1 MKIDIFEN
9 NIVGTGQGHMSSRS
23 IVDLEITKDRI
34 SGLDTKNSRGSMI
47 LLVVPIVFSHLISQ
61 GKTKAINVFTRL
73 GHCQ

>member
-34 SGLDTKNSRGSMI
+34 SSLDTENGRGSMI
-47 LLVVPIVFSHLISQ
+47 LLVVPIGFYLVSQ
-61 GKTKAINVFTRL
+61 EKTRAIKCL
-73 GHCQ
+73 YQA

>member
-9 NIVGTGQGHMSSRS
+9 NIVGTGQSHMSSRS

-47 LLVVPIVFSHLISQ
+47 LLIVPIVFS
-61 GKTKAINVFTRL
+61 FD
-73 GHCQ
+73 